1 MAEVWTIRGLAR
13 AAGVSQKRLR
23 AWARAQSWERAGRW
37 AFDDAQAAVVIG
49 HFEAE
54 ERRRAE
60 ARVQRPCAAAGCE
73 RLGRGE
79 HGLCKMHYQR
89 RARTGR
95 IERSSGG
102 DWQAAKTH
110 CPASHEYTP
119 ENTYSFPSD
128 GTGRRRRCRACRI
141 ARAAGVARRRAAGG

>member
-1 MAEVWTIRGLAR
+1 VADRLTVRELAR
-13 AAGVSQKRLR
+13 AASVSPKRLR
-23 AWARAQSWERAGRW
+23 AWARKQGWERSGRW
-37 AFDDAQAAVVIG
+37 AFTDEQAAVAVA

-54 ERRRAE
+54 EQWRA
-60 ARVQRPCAAAGCE
+60 VQPEPVPCAAPGCD

-89 RARTGR
+89 RARTGSV
-95 IERSSGG
+95 ERSSGG

-110 CPASHEYTP
+110 CPAGHEYTP

-128 GTGRRRRCRACRI
+128 GEGRRRRCRACRV
-141 ARAAGVARRRAAGG
+141 ARSTAMKRRRARA